1 MEGSKI
7 HLWSS
12 RMEHPVNKP
21 KIIGYWFNE
30 KKCQKFGVAEL
41 NAECKRRGIE
51 LVKIDMSSPME
62 EQGPFDLLLH
72 KLTALFAQALNH
84 DRKAITAIKMFENY
98 IGRHPETIVMDPLP
112 GVYRLLLRNQTYN
125 LLKQCFKHD
134 DKVFTP
140 TYVELSTTDLQHNR
154 MLIQEANVTFPVV
167 CKPVTAGGGIE
178 AHEMAVVFNESGIS
192 ECTLPCVAQSF
203 INHGA
208 ILYKLFVLGP
218 VWFVIVRPS
227 LKNFYAGVDGCFDI
241 NKLAVEQET
250 VHFNSNNVSKAD
262 SQSPLTQLD
271 PGDKKEDLP
280 KADPAVFNRIVTN
293 LRDALNMDLLGID
306 VVIDSC
312 TGKYGIIDVNAF
324 PSYDSVPNLME
335 HLVDLLVMRMNHS
348 ALSNNTSISES
359 KRTSIHITSPDH
371 PQEDSGVDTG

>member
-1 MEGSKI
+1 
-7 HLWSS
+7 
-12 RMEHPVNKP
+12 MEHPVTKP
-21 KIIGYWFNE
+21 KIVGYWFNE
-30 KKCQKFGVAEL
+30 KKCQKFGVADL
-41 NAECKRRGIE
+41 KTECKRRGIH

-62 EQGPFDLLLH
+62 EQGPFDLVLH
-72 KLTALFAQALNH
+72 KLTALFAQALNY
-84 DRKAITAIKMFENY
+84 DPKAVTAIKMFEEY
-98 IGRHPETIVMDPLP
+98 IGKHPETFVMDPLS
-112 GVYRLLLRNQTYN
+112 GVYRLLLRNQTYD
-125 LLKQCFKHD
+125 LLQQRFKND

-140 TYVELSTTDLQHNR
+140 TYVELSTANLQHNR
-154 MLIQEANVTFPVV
+154 LLIQTANVTFPVV

-178 AHEMAVVFNESGIS
+178 AHEMAVVFNENGIT

-208 ILYKLFVLGP
+208 VLYKLFVLGP

-227 LKNFYAGVDGCFDI
+227 LKNFYAG
-241 NKLAVEQET
+241 EQET

-271 PGDKKEDLP
+271 PSDMKEDLP

-293 LRDALNMDLLGID
+293 LREALNMDLLGID
-306 VVIDSC
+306 VVIDSS

-324 PSYDSVPNLME
+324 PSYDSVPNLMD
-335 HLVDLLVMRMNHS
+335 HLVDLLIMRMDRS
-348 ALSNNTSISES
+348 ALANSTSILESKNTSIE
-359 KRTSIHITSPDH
+359 IISPDH